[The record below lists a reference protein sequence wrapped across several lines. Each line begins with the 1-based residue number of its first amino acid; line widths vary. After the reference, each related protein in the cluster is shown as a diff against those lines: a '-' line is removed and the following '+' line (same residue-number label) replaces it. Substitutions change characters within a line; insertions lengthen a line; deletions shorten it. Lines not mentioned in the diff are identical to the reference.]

1 MHKKQLPLY
10 AAYVMDN
17 HGKLFSAALRQ
28 FGSWAKALVAAGI
41 RTHAQ
46 KSCIKAE
53 QVYSMR

>member
-28 FGSWAKALVAAGI
+28 FGSWAKALVAAGVQGN
-41 RTHAQ
+41 RAQ
-46 KSCIKAE
+46 ESSIKAG
-53 QVYSMR
+53 

>member
-28 FGSWAKALVAAGI
+28 FGSWAKALVAA
-41 RTHAQ
+41 RRNKETAH
-46 KSCIKAE
+46 KKAI
-53 QVYSMR
+53 